1 MDLMKAIDMFP
12 GRLPRFWITLTTMLI
27 DFTRCLNDLGNEFGS
42 IFRLDFKV
50 CSRRTSVH
58 RSDRIMNMKT
68 RSNLGHGCDEI
79 NCHVSWANF
88 VSDTDDL
95 ACCLSPESLTCV
107 LFFFCEPQATRD
119 HLLTSQRR
127 CQGMESRL
135 KTSDSSGNL
144 ACD

>member
-1 MDLMKAIDMFP
+1 
-12 GRLPRFWITLTTMLI
+12 MLI
-27 DFTRCLNDLGNEFGS
+27 DFPRILKDPGNEFGS
-42 IFRLDFKV
+42 MFGLISKFVFAA
-50 CSRRTSVH
+50 SVH

-119 HLLTSQRR
+119 HLVTSQRR

-135 KTSDSSGNL
+135 NTSDSSGNL